1 MSRGRET
8 IGNTPAFPG
17 EFGAERD
24 AFVLRLQCILRHW
37 PSADRLART
46 MGVSPSAL
54 RKWLKGEAE
63 PSRERLIALADAAQ
77 VSIGWLAKG
86 EGPEPAF
93 NGGNG
98 TVRRARAVDEH
109 RDPMQQRFVLPP
121 RHGGSADGRSTLRG
135 ECVAFNRDW
144 IRADLKAEPENLI
157 VEIASSKAMEPT
169 ICDGNLLLI
178 DTTERALHQGGV
190 YLLDIGG
197 ERLLKRVQRKLDGSV
212 VLISDNPAYMP
223 DILPVE
229 AAKNVSAIGRV
240 IWSGGTI

>member
-1 MSRGRET
+1 
-8 IGNTPAFPG
+8 
-17 EFGAERD
+17 
-24 AFVLRLQCILRHW
+24 
-37 PSADRLART
+37 

-63 PSRERLIALADAAQ
+63 PSRERLIALADTAQ

-98 TVRRARAVDEH
+98 AARRARVADES

-121 RHGGSADGRSTLRG
+121 RRGGSADGRSAPHG
-135 ECVAFNRDW
+135 EFLAFNRDW
-144 IRADLKAEPENLI
+144 IRLNLKAEPENLI
-157 VEIASSKAMEPT
+157 VEIASGKEMEPT
-169 ICDGNLLLI
+169 VRAGDLLLI
-178 DTTERALHQGGV
+178 DTTERALHQCGV

-223 DILPVE
+223 DILPVDV
-229 AAKNVSAIGRV
+229 AKSVSAVGRV